1 MGNCLFLKTDE
12 KNVKTPRN
20 IKDAEIVL
28 KENIEAVLDPLQP
41 IDLVI
46 DETVPQNV
54 AHHFR
59 KKDSEYSLESP
70 YSNKSPINPNQTQVY
85 FECMFRKPISLRKW
99 KT

>member
-1 MGNCLFLKTDE
+1 MGNCLFLKTDD

-20 IKDAEIVL
+20 IKDAITKEVVL

-70 YSNKSPINPNQTQVY
+70 YTVKSPINHTQTQVY
-85 FECMFRKPISLRKW
+85 FD
-99 KT
+99 